1 MWLVCN
7 SDTRHEGETVLER
20 SGPVRGQCHNES
32 NGDTSVALKKK
43 NKRRSGRPGQGGCET
58 GEQKGFPS
66 YCFITLAGTAVGAV
80 VSL

>member
-1 MWLVCN
+1 MWQVHT
-7 SDTRHEGETVLER
+7 SDTRHEGETVLGR
-20 SGPVRGQCHNES
+20 SGPVRGQWHNES

-43 NKRRSGRPGQGGCET
+43 KRRSGRPGQGGCET

-66 YCFITLAGTAVGAV
+66 YCLITLAGTAVGAV